1 VPVAEGWTDFRV
13 PLLSFLT
20 ITTFCHLRQ
29 YPAYLKSPK
38 FRPALKA
45 GSLLFLWEKRG
56 RNSKVAMGKGWP
68 KRKRRPK
75 DQATD
80 RNDVREGR
88 SPGLPSKNRP
98 PSRDSHAA

>member
-1 VPVAEGWTDFRV
+1 MAEGWTDFPV

-45 GSLLFLWEKRG
+45 GSSLFLWKKKAE
-56 RNSKVAMGKGWP
+56 MGKGWP

-80 RNDVREGR
+80 RNDVLEGR
-88 SPGLPSKNRP
+88 SQGLPSKNRT